1 MLRDNLI
8 TDLKK
13 YFNKNK
19 LHKTLAANQVFI
31 CRGDGQVVYKNQSYE
46 NELDSL
52 SIGALIGGVWQASSA
67 LSAFLPETPT
77 GDNFRLSF
85 DTSSRGIYILSCKI
99 DGKEYY
105 LGCIF
110 TDTVNPGQLKLSM
123 RELKKYINNEF
134 KNSKPKTKKENNK
147 KPDFLFSNISDKEV
161 DDMFSSVGV

>member
-1 MLRDNLI
+1 VLRENLI
-8 TDLKK
+8 SDLKN
-13 YFNKNK
+13 YFIKNK

-31 CRGDGQVVYKNQSYE
+31 CRGDGQVIYKNQKYE

-67 LSAFLPETPT
+67 LSAFLPESPT

-99 DGKEYY
+99 DDKEYY

-110 TDTVNPGQLKLSM
+110 TDTINPGQLKLSM
-123 RELKKYINNEF
+123 RELKKHINNEF
-134 KNSKPKTKKENNK
+134 PKSITKIENK
-147 KPDFLFSNISDKEV
+147 KKADFLFSNISDKEV